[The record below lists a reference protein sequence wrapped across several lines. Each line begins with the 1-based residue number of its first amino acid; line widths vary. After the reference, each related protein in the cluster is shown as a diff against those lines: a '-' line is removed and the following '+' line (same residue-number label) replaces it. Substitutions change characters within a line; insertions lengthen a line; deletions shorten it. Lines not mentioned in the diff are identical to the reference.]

1 MLNRAFLI
9 TTLSFALPAVALA
22 ADTSSLGFVPLT
34 SIPGIEEAGN
44 ASTLPNFLNTVYK
57 LAIGVAAVLA
67 VLQIVR
73 AGIMYMGGDSVTEK
87 KDAKNLIALSIGGL
101 ILVLSPVVVFSII
114 NPKILNLEI
123 GGLNDLTS
131 TGFGKSSTFTG
142 ADAVLWVNNEDRDA
156 AIKRCADSGG
166 LISHVCVLKTD
177 SAVSRVV
184 PASEACKPEEVGQN
198 VCRAKA
204 GSPTSAEACKT
215 QYASIQVAA
224 QGGSCD
230 ASRNFSTI
238 PNGCCAG
245 AAAGA
250 VCCGSLNRTEDT
262 SGLQFGWKAW
272 FKVPGASDSPVS
284 TLYRSVLFGTKE
296 ACLANVGDSA
306 TFKNLPTGST
316 FDRTKGNNGYACV
329 CDTPL
334 SEQAQECKDF
344 ASTGLSAPKTKED
357 PTAGPDVTK
366 SISFSYYLYS
376 PLVGNQ
382 EFDGPAVQNRTA
394 YNEYKTACEARNG
407 VVGHDS
413 NGTYRSCTSAE
424 LAGYT
429 GAASRKDSL
438 KCVDGTL
445 GCNLSKAL

>member
-1 MLNRAFLI
+1 MLNRTFFI
-9 TTLSFALPAVALA
+9 TILSFALPAVALA
-22 ADTSSLGFVPLT
+22 ADTSGLGFVPLT
-34 SIPGIEEAGN
+34 SIPGIADAGN
-44 ASTLPNFLNTVYK
+44 ASTLPSFLNNVYK

-87 KDAKNLIALSIGGL
+87 KDAKNLITLSIGGL
-101 ILVLSPVVVFSII
+101 ILVLSPVIVFSVI

-123 GGLNDLTS
+123 GGLNDLTTTSLGGNS
-131 TGFGKSSTFTG
+131 TLTG
-142 ADAVLWVNNEDRDA
+142 ADSVLWVNSEDRDV
-156 AIKRCADSGG
+156 AIKRCTDAGG

-177 SAVSRVV
+177 NKVSRVV

-198 VCRAKA
+198 VCRAKP
-204 GSPTSAEACKT
+204 GSPTTVAECKT
-215 QYASIQVAA
+215 QYASIQIAA

-250 VCCGSLNRTEDT
+250 VCCGSLNRTDST
-262 SGLQFGWKAW
+262 ADLQFGWKAW
-272 FKVPGASDSPVS
+272 FKVPDSSGTLVS

-306 TFKNLPTGST
+306 TFKNLPTGSA
-316 FDRTKGNNGYACV
+316 FDRTKGNVGYACV

-366 SISFSYYLYS
+366 SIRFSYYIYS
-376 PLVGNQ
+376 PLVGQQ
-382 EFDGPAVQNRTA
+382 EFDGPVVQDRTT
-394 YNEYKTACEARNG
+394 YNEYKSACEARNG

-424 LAGYT
+424 LTGYT